1 MNHRLHR
8 SFPPVLAFHLRT
20 LVVSLAT
27 MLVVSA
33 TVLPAAAADQ
43 DAQLRH
49 FESKVR
55 PLLLQ
60 RCGECHGAEKQEG
73 GFRVDSPAALRRGGS
88 SGSTIVAGNPE
99 KSLLVS
105 AIVYKDEALQMPPSG
120 KLPTAEI
127 AVIEEWVRA
136 GAALPEDAGAPLPQK
151 SVGDEQLAEG
161 RRFWAFQP
169 PVPRPLPSVGNS
181 AWSRTAIDRFI
192 LEKLESERIAPA
204 ADADSATWFRRAA
217 FDLTG
222 LPPDPDAVQA
232 LLADTAPDA
241 RARVLDRLLASPR
254 YGERYARH
262 WLDIAR
268 YADSNG
274 LDENVAY
281 GTAFRY
287 RDYVVTSLNRDKP
300 FDRFLQEQI
309 AGDLL
314 PDDSPSS
321 SPTSAA
327 PTSAAPTSA
336 EPTSAEPTSDGTA
349 SSGPTLSRQTP
360 SVPPAAETPTDEQLA
375 SRYER
380 LIATGFLALGP
391 KVLAEVDEKKMEMDI
406 VDEQIDVLGRSVLGL
421 TFGCCRCHDHKFDP
435 LSTSD
440 YYALAG
446 IFKSTRTMEHFRK
459 VARWHENPTPT
470 REELDRKA
478 AHTAQVAAKKR
489 TIDERF
495 AAASAEARTKL
506 GDMAPPADLE
516 PLFADAAKADLK
528 RLRDELKALE
538 KAAPV
543 FSTALGVTDGVVA
556 EVPIHVRGS
565 HLSLGQT
572 VTRRF
577 PRVLAGEAAFRPD
590 QSGRL
595 ELARWLTR
603 PDHPL
608 TGRVL
613 VNRLWRWHFGQGL
626 VRSTD
631 NFGKLGERPSHPEML
646 DWLAVD
652 LVRQQWSLKR
662 MHRDWM
668 LSRVYGLSTR
678 IGAAERERDP
688 ENRWLARGSVRRL
701 EAEAIR
707 DSLLSVSGG
716 LELSMGGS
724 LLHVK
729 NREYLFDHTSKDG
742 TKYDSPRRSLYL
754 PVIRNN
760 LYDVFQL
767 FDYADASVLNGNR
780 DATTVAPQALFLLNS
795 QLATQASARL
805 ADAVQAAATDDAGR
819 VAWLYWNAY
828 GRSPTTAESERALRF
843 LSQPAADGLAASGP
857 TASGPAASGPAASGV
872 AADATSLRTKRAW
885 TSLCQAV
892 LASNEFVYLR

>member
-1 MNHRLHR
+1 
-8 SFPPVLAFHLRT
+8 
-20 LVVSLAT
+20 
-27 MLVVSA
+27 
-33 TVLPAAAADQ
+33 
-43 DAQLRH
+43 
-49 FESKVR
+49 
-55 PLLLQ
+55 
-60 RCGECHGAEKQEG
+60 
-73 GFRVDSPAALRRGGS
+73 
-88 SGSTIVAGNPE
+88 
-99 KSLLVS
+99 
-105 AIVYKDEALQMPPSG
+105 
-120 KLPTAEI
+120 
-127 AVIEEWVRA
+127 
-136 GAALPEDAGAPLPQK
+136 
-151 SVGDEQLAEG
+151 
-161 RRFWAFQP
+161 
-169 PVPRPLPSVGNS
+169 
-181 AWSRTAIDRFI
+181 
-192 LEKLESERIAPA
+192 
-204 ADADSATWFRRAA
+204 
-217 FDLTG
+217 
-222 LPPDPDAVQA
+222 
-232 LLADTAPDA
+232 
-241 RARVLDRLLASPR
+241 
-254 YGERYARH
+254 
-262 WLDIAR
+262 
-268 YADSNG
+268 
-274 LDENVAY
+274 
-281 GTAFRY
+281 
-287 RDYVVTSLNRDKP
+287 
-300 FDRFLQEQI
+300 
-309 AGDLL
+309 
-314 PDDSPSS
+314 
-321 SPTSAA
+321 
-327 PTSAAPTSA
+327 
-336 EPTSAEPTSDGTA
+336 
-349 SSGPTLSRQTP
+349 
-360 SVPPAAETPTDEQLA
+360 
-375 SRYER
+375 
-380 LIATGFLALGP
+380 
-391 KVLAEVDEKKMEMDI
+391 
-406 VDEQIDVLGRSVLGL
+406 
-421 TFGCCRCHDHKFDP
+421 
-435 LSTSD
+435 
-440 YYALAG
+440 
-446 IFKSTRTMEHFRK
+446 MEHFRK

-843 LSQPAADGLAASGP
+843 LSQPAADGP

>member
-1 MNHRLHR
+1 MNSRLRR
-8 SFPPVLAFHLRT
+8 SFG
-20 LVVSLAT
+20 
-27 MLVVSA
+27 
-33 TVLPAAAADQ
+33 PAASRVLGMLAIVALTAFVFAPVAASGQ
-43 DAQLRH
+43 EAQLRH

-60 RCGECHGAEKQEG
+60 RCGECHGPEKQEG
-73 GFRVDSPAALRRGGS
+73 GLRVDSPAALRRGGS
-88 SGSTIVAGNPE
+88 SGATIVAGQPE
-99 KSLLVS
+99 KSLLAS
-105 AIVYKDEALQMPPSG
+105 AIGYQDEALQMPPNG
-120 KLPTAEI
+120 KLPATEI
-127 AVIEEWVRA
+127 AVLVDWIRA
-136 GAALPEDAGAPLPQK
+136 GASMPEDAGAPLPQR

-169 PVPRPLPSVGNS
+169 PAPHPAPSVRHS
-181 AWSRTAIDRFI
+181 AWPLTTLDQFI
-192 LEKLESERIAPA
+192 LARLEQEQLPPT
-204 ADADSATWFRRAA
+204 ADADAATWFRRAA

-222 LPPDPDAVQA
+222 LPPDPEAVRE
-232 LLADTAPDA
+232 LLADSSPDA

-254 YGERYARH
+254 HGERYARH

-281 GTAFRY
+281 GTAYRY
-287 RDYVVTSLNRDKP
+287 RDYVVQALNRDKP
-300 FDRFLQEQI
+300 FDRFLQEQL

-314 PDDSPSS
+314 PDTAPPSTADALANANAS
-321 SPTSAA
+321 VNANANANANAA
-327 PTSAAPTSA
+327 S
-336 EPTSAEPTSDGTA
+336 EP
-349 SSGPTLSRQTP
+349 LS
-360 SVPPAAETPTDEQLA
+360 EEQLA
-375 SRYER
+375 ARYER
-380 LIATGFLALGP
+380 LVATGFLALGP

-406 VDEQIDVLGRSVLGL
+406 VDEQIDVVGRAILGL
-421 TFGCCRCHDHKFDP
+421 TLGCCRCHDHKFDP
-435 LSTSD
+435 LSTAD

-459 VARWHENPTPT
+459 VARWYENPTPT
-470 REELDRKA
+470 REELARKA
-478 AHTAQVAAKKR
+478 AYDEQLTAKKKA
-489 TIDERF
+489 IDERV
-495 AAASAEARTKL
+495 ASASAEARSRI

-516 PLFADAAKADLK
+516 PLFAEAAKADLK
-528 RLRDELKALE
+528 RLRDEVKAME

-543 FSTALGVTDGVVA
+543 FSTALGVAEGAIA

-572 VTRRF
+572 VARRF
-577 PRVLAGEAAFRPD
+577 PRVLATEAAFRPD

-595 ELARWLTR
+595 ELAQWLTR

-608 TGRVL
+608 TSRVL

-631 NFGKLGERPSHPEML
+631 NFGKLGERPSHPELL
-646 DWLAVD
+646 DWLARD

-662 MHRDWM
+662 LHRDWM
-668 LSRVYGLSTR
+668 LSRTYGLSTR
-678 IGAAERERDP
+678 SGAAERERDP
-688 ENRWLARGSVRRL
+688 ENRWLARANVRRL

-707 DSLLSVSGG
+707 DTLLSVSGG

-795 QLATQASARL
+795 QLATQASSRL
-805 ADAVQAAATDDAGR
+805 ATAVQAAATDDATR

-828 GRSPTTAESERALRF
+828 GRGPTDAESERALRF
-843 LSQPAADGLAASGP
+843 LAMPPVDHAAATDASQ
-857 TASGPAASGPAASGV
+857 
-872 AADATSLRTKRAW
+872 RTIRAW
-885 TSLCQAV
+885 TSLCQAI

>member
-1 MNHRLHR
+1 MKSRHHRTHQG
-8 SFPPVLAFHLRT
+8 
-20 LVVSLAT
+20 
-27 MLVVSA
+27 
-33 TVLPAAAADQ
+33 PAAASLGLLAFVTALVATPMLAAGQ
-43 DAQLRH
+43 DAPLRH
-49 FESKVR
+49 FEAKGR
-55 PLLLQ
+55 PLWRQ
-60 RCGECHGAEKQEG
+60 RCGECHGPDKQEG
-73 GFRVDSPAALRRGGS
+73 GLRVDSPAALRRGGN
-88 SGSTIVAGNPE
+88 SGSTIVAGQPE
-99 KSLLVS
+99 KSLLAS
-105 AIVYKDEALQMPPSG
+105 AVGYKDEALQMPPSG
-120 KLPTAEI
+120 KLPAAEI
-127 AVIEEWVRA
+127 AAIVDWIRA
-136 GAALPEDAGAPLPQK
+136 GAALPEDAGAPPPQK

-169 PVPRPLPSVGNS
+169 PADHPLPAVLNPT
-181 AWSRTAIDRFI
+181 WSRSPLDRFI
-192 LEKLESERIAPA
+192 LARLEQERVVPA
-204 ADADSATWFRRAA
+204 ADADAATWFRRAA

-222 LPPDPDAVQA
+222 LPPDPAAVRE
-232 LLADTAPDA
+232 LLADPAPDA

-254 YGERYARH
+254 HGERYARH

-287 RDYVVTSLNRDKP
+287 RDYVVASLNRDKP

-314 PDDSPSS
+314 LDTPPSP
-321 SPTSAA
+321 PVSAAAPSATPAPAAASASASAAPHA
-327 PTSAAPTSA
+327 PTSATSA
-336 EPTSAEPTSDGTA
+336 TFAA
-349 SSGPTLSRQTP
+349 SKAVESLS
-360 SVPPAAETPTDEQLA
+360 DEQLA
-375 SRYER
+375 ARYER
-380 LIATGFLALGP
+380 LVATGFLALGP

-406 VDEQIDVLGRSVLGL
+406 VDEQIDVMGRAILGL

-470 REELDRKA
+470 RDEWTRKA
-478 AHTAQVAAKKR
+478 AHDEQLAAKKKA
-489 TIDERF
+489 IDERL
-495 AAASAEARTKL
+495 ASASAEARSRL
-506 GDMAPPADLE
+506 GGMAPPADLE

-528 RLRDELKALE
+528 RLREELKTLE
-538 KAAPV
+538 KAVPT
-543 FSTALGVTDGVVA
+543 FSTALGVAEGPVA

-572 VTRRF
+572 VARRF
-577 PRVLAGEAAFRPD
+577 PRVLAAEASFRPD

-595 ELARWLTR
+595 ELAQWLTR

-608 TGRVL
+608 TSRVL

-631 NFGKLGERPSHPEML
+631 NFGKLGERPSHPELL
-646 DWLAVD
+646 DWLARD

-662 MHRDWM
+662 LHRDWM
-668 LSRVYGLSTR
+668 LSRTYGLSTR
-678 IGAAERERDP
+678 VDAAARERDP
-688 ENRWLARGSVRRL
+688 ENRWLARAHVRRL

-707 DSLLSVSGG
+707 DTLLFVSGG

-742 TKYDSPRRSLYL
+742 TKYDSPRRSVYL

-780 DATTVAPQALFLLNS
+780 DATIVAPQALFLLNS
-795 QLATQASARL
+795 PLATQASTRL
-805 ADAVQAAATDDAGR
+805 AAAAQTAADDDASR
-819 VAWLYWNAY
+819 VDWLYWNAY
-828 GRSPTTAESERALRF
+828 GRAPTAVEQARAVRF
-843 LSQPAADGLAASGP
+843 LASPLASAPNTPRPPA
-857 TASGPAASGPAASGV
+857 TA
-872 AADATSLRTKRAW
+872 AW
-885 TSLCQAV
+885 TSLCQTI

>member
-1 MNHRLHR
+1 MI
-8 SFPPVLAFHLRT
+8 SPVRRPCEHLVACARGV
-20 LVVSLAT
+20 LVV
-27 MLVVSA
+27 VVGAALLPLSA
-33 TVLPAAAADQ
+33 TGQ
-43 DAQLRH
+43 EAQLRH
-49 FESKVR
+49 FEAKVR
-55 PLLLQ
+55 PLLIQ
-60 RCGECHGAEKQEG
+60 RCGECHGADKQEG
-73 GFRVDSPAALRRGGS
+73 GLRVDSPAALRRGGN
-88 SGSTIVAGNPE
+88 SGSTLVAGQPE
-99 KSLLVS
+99 KSLLAS
-105 AIVYKDEALQMPPSG
+105 AIGYKDEALQMPPSG
-120 KLPTAEI
+120 KLPAAEI
-127 AVIEEWVRA
+127 AAIVEWIKA
-136 GAALPEDAGAPLPQK
+136 GAALPEDAGAPLPQR

-161 RRFWAFQP
+161 RRFWAFQS
-169 PVPRPLPSVGNS
+169 PVPQPLPTVRHA
-181 AWSRTAIDRFI
+181 AWPLTALDRFI
-192 LEKLESERIAPA
+192 LARLEQEQLAPTV
-204 ADADSATWFRRAA
+204 DADPATWFRRAA

-222 LPPDPDAVQA
+222 LPPDPEAVREF
-232 LLADTAPDA
+232 LADAAPDA

-254 YGERYARH
+254 HGERYARH

-287 RDYVVTSLNRDKP
+287 RDYVVTALNRDKP
-300 FDRFLQEQI
+300 FDRFLQEQL

-314 PDDSPSS
+314 PDSS
-321 SPTSAA
+321 TVSATSAMSTA
-327 PTSAAPTSA
+327 SAASTTVTA
-336 EPTSAEPTSDGTA
+336 TTTGTA
-349 SSGPTLSRQTP
+349 TATAAASP
-360 SVPPAAETPTDEQLA
+360 VPPANEQLA
-375 SRYER
+375 ERYER

-406 VDEQIDVLGRSVLGL
+406 VDEQIDVLGRAILGMTL
-421 TFGCCRCHDHKFDP
+421 GCCRCHDHKFDP
-435 LSTSD
+435 ISTSD

-470 REELDRKA
+470 REEFALKA
-478 AHTAQVAAKKR
+478 AHDEQLAAKKR
-489 TIDERF
+489 AIDERL
-495 AAASAEARTKL
+495 AAATTEARSRL
-506 GDMAPPADLE
+506 GEMAPPANIE
-516 PLFADAAKADLK
+516 SLFTEAAKADLK

-538 KAAPV
+538 KSAPV
-543 FSTALGVTDGVVA
+543 FSTALGVAEGAIA

-577 PRVLAGEAAFRPD
+577 PRVLSTEATFRPD

-595 ELARWLTR
+595 ELAQWLTR

-608 TGRVL
+608 TSRVL

-631 NFGKLGERPSHPEML
+631 NFGKLGERPSHPELL
-646 DWLAVD
+646 DWLALD

-662 MHRDWM
+662 LHRDWM
-668 LSRVYGLSTR
+668 LSRTYGLSTR

-688 ENRWLARGSVRRL
+688 ENRWLARAHVRRL

-707 DSLLSVSGG
+707 DTLLAVSGG
-716 LELSMGGS
+716 LDLAMGGS

-742 TKYDSPRRSLYL
+742 TKYDSPRRSVYL

-795 QLATQASARL
+795 QMATRASSRL
-805 ADAVQAAATDDAGR
+805 AAAAQGAAADDASR
-819 VAWLYWNAY
+819 VEWLYWQAY
-828 GRSPTTAESERALRF
+828 GRGPTSAESQRALRF
-843 LSQPAADGLAASGP
+843 LEQPQASQ
-857 TASGPAASGPAASGV
+857 
-872 AADATSLRTKRAW
+872 AW
-885 TSLCQAV
+885 TSLCQAI